1 MIELSR
7 HFVER
12 WRERVGSEPSPRM
25 ITDIIHDPETV
36 VVQRCRDLQVPR
48 SGRMFRQAAIYW
60 SPALDVVIKVD
71 EVRKRAITVL
81 ARRNG
86 NARANRLD

>member
-12 WRERVGSEPSPRM
+12 WRERVGSEPSARM
-25 ITDIIHDPETV
+25 ITDIIRDPGTV
-36 VVQRCRDLQVPR
+36 VVQRGRDLQVPW

-81 ARRNG
+81 ARRNRNG
-86 NARANRLD
+86 RRKVA

>member
-1 MIELSR
+1 MIKLSR

-25 ITDIIHDPETV
+25 VMDIIRDPGTV
-36 VVQRCRDLQVPR
+36 VVQRGRDLQVPW

-81 ARRNG
+81 ARRNRNG
-86 NARANRLD
+86 RRKVA

>member
-25 ITDIIHDPETV
+25 VMDIIRDPGTV
-36 VVQRCRDLQVPR
+36 VVQRGRDLQVPW

-81 ARRNG
+81 ARRNRNG
-86 NARANRLD
+86 RRKVA

>member
-25 ITDIIHDPETV
+25 VMDIIRDPSTV
-36 VVQRCRDLQVPR
+36 VVQRGRDLQVPR
-48 SGRMFRQAAIYW
+48 SGQMFRQAAIYW

-86 NARANRLD
+86 NGRRKVA